1 MRIKPD
7 THGVR
12 GAEHRRLTDTRNTGD
27 RILNGIHQIVTEVA
41 FIQAAVI
48 GGEAHHHE
56 EARRGLLHLDAEAGH
71 RFRQHG
77 FSHGELVIHLNL
89 SDISVRAR
97 SKRERHRHTA
107 GAVRLIAHVDQ
118 TVEADHLLLNHL
130 SNGVLQRFSRSARV
144 VRDHRHLRRR
154 DLRILRHRH
163 GEDRQRAGQHQH
175 ERDDPCKNRP
185 VNKETRHF
193 YFPRR
198 LMRGGL
204 SGCGRGRS

>member
-12 GAEHRRLTDTRNTGD
+12 GAEHRRLTDPRNTGD
-27 RILNGIHQIVTEVA
+27 RVLNGIHQIVAKVTRV
-41 FIQAAVI
+41 QAAVI

-56 EARRGLLHLDAEAGH
+56 EARRGLLHLDAKAGH

-77 FSHGELVIHLNL
+77 FSHRELVIHLNL

-107 GAVRLIAHVDQ
+107 GAVRFIAHIDQ
-118 TVEADHLLLNHL
+118 AVETDHLLLNHL

-163 GEDRQRAGQHQH
+163 GEDRQRASQHQH